1 VQPEQRL
8 TSATLGRSLSKRQ
21 RLACAGAG
29 QAACTA
35 RACRA
40 AAARQPDGA
49 GERARGARQRG
60 AQLPAALRT
69 AVARASRVG
78 RVQHPDQHPQP
89 GRPAAEAGAVGKPH
103 LDADV
108 PLLQHCS
115 AQEPGLTDQTRQ
127 TAKTSAPWA
136 PLVEAFKP
144 LALLV
149 FGLTQKSMSGIAVS
163 EDAVNMYYYLK
174 AKSTVRPALPQR
186 LSAVGPSLCG
196 AGACQCERRV
206 LPHAGGLGLWLCCA
220 CKRG

>member
-69 AVARASRVG
+69 AVARASRGG
-78 RVQHPDQHPQP
+78 R
-89 GRPAAEAGAVGKPH
+89 RPKQAQSVSRTLTLMCPC
-103 LDADV
+103 
-108 PLLQHCS
+108 CS
-115 AQEPGLTDQTRQ
+115 T
-127 TAKTSAPWA
+127 
-136 PLVEAFKP
+136 
-144 LALLV
+144 
-149 FGLTQKSMSGIAVS
+149 
-163 EDAVNMYYYLK
+163 
-174 AKSTVRPALPQR
+174 ALPK
-186 LSAVGPSLCG
+186 SL
-196 AGACQCERRV
+196 V
-206 LPHAGGLGLWLCCA
+206 
-220 CKRG
+220 